1 MASGEGEVQH
11 VRFRP
16 IWLKEH
22 TDGGNVIYSVGDKD
36 KTSHIGDRVLKNV
49 VGEDTTF
56 KELGDIVKA
65 KIKGL
70 FQDDEQFIIK
80 KFIADGKSEEDAQ
93 IAAAK
98 MVLLFNQKLDSDF
111 AVNALVF
118 RAFFPD
124 VDELTEGDE
133 PDVIG
138 DENESTFDLHDES
151 STVIDVVEA
160 DEDKPE
166 YTTIFFGRVKVNEDI
181 EGILCAGS
189 HEAGGEAKASTKVHK
204 GGWEQSLIDAANA
217 AIEVRKL

>member
-1 MASGEGEVQH
+1 MASGEAEVQH
-11 VRFRP
+11 VRFRA

-22 TDGGNVIYSVGDKD
+22 TDGGNVIYSVGDQD
-36 KTSHIGDRVLKNV
+36 KTSHIGNDVLMNV

-56 KELGDIVKA
+56 KDLGDIVKA
-65 KIKGL
+65 KIKGW
-70 FQDDEQFIIK
+70 FEVYEQDAKTHLIEK
-80 KFIADGKSEEDAQ
+80 AGKSEEDAQ
-93 IAAAK
+93 IEAAK

-118 RAFFPD
+118 RAFFPG

-160 DEDKPE
+160 DENGSE
-166 YTTIFFGRVKVNEDI
+166 YTTIFFGRVKVNEDL

-189 HEAGGEAKASTKVHK
+189 HESGEASTKVHK
-204 GGWEQSLIDAANA
+204 GAWEQSLIDAANA
-217 AIEVRKL
+217 AIEARKM

>member
-1 MASGEGEVQH
+1 MASRAGEIQH
-11 VRFRP
+11 VRLRP
-16 IWLKEH
+16 IWLKEYK
-22 TDGGNVIYSVGDKD
+22 DGGYTVGAYD
-36 KTSHIGDRVLKNV
+36 KTSHIADPVLMNA

-56 KELGDIVKA
+56 KDLGDIVKA
-65 KIKGL
+65 TIKGFFKDYEEL
-70 FQDDEQFIIK
+70 TITKLME
-80 KFIADGKSEEDAQ
+80 AGESEEEAK
-93 IAAAK
+93 ILGAK

-118 RAFFPD
+118 RAFFRD

-151 STVIDVVEA
+151 SAVIDVVE
-160 DEDKPE
+160 EDGDDPE